1 MKLKDE
7 NFEKAKEILYLDKI
21 ITNNGIETVLSS
33 EIYYVLKQYF
43 DIDEKSYTA
52 HVHTE
57 KDGALNISFTF
68 RAKRLFIKKETI
80 KV

>member
-1 MKLKDE
+1 MKIIDK
-7 NFEKAKEILYLDKI
+7 NFEKAKEILYIDKI
-21 ITNNGIETVLSS
+21 KTNLGIESVLSS

-57 KDGALNISFTF
+57 SDGGLNISFTF
-68 RAKRLFIKKETI
+68 RAKRVFIKKETLNA
-80 KV
+80 

>member
-1 MKLKDE
+1 MKVSEK
-7 NFEKAKEILYLDKI
+7 NFQRAKEILYLDKI
-21 ITNNGIETVLSS
+21 KTNSGVENILSS

-57 KDGALNISFTF
+57 KDGSLNISFTF
-68 RAKRLFIKKETI
+68 CARRLYIKKETLS
-80 KV
+80 V